1 MKKRPAPRIRIC
13 TLPPVKRQPA
23 KKRSLKSLFAAIRG
37 RNHRAATATA
47 EDLEEQ
53 DRGLRISRGLTI
65 IFGFHIVAIG
75 LYFVHLKF
83 LNDHTDAPAPP
94 PAASSIATSSKPRT
108 QSGAPLIAP
117 DDKTCAVRAG
127 DNYASIATR
136 EGVHVD
142 DLRAANGDR
151 PLAPNLTLIL
161 PQKRHTAGYPPD
173 IQALRNPPAVA
184 SNNGLVPAVPVSAKA
199 ESDGILVRPK
209 VVRQTINDPKPS
221 NSTKPITTTK
231 PITSPKPSTS
241 PKATPTAGGSYVV
254 KNGDSLWQ
262 ISKRLKVDQTA
273 LMRANGIAD
282 PNKLKPGTTLSIP
295 K

>member
-1 MKKRPAPRIRIC
+1 MRKPRVTKIRTC
-13 TLPPVKRQPA
+13 TLFPVKRQPA

-53 DRGLRISRGLTI
+53 DRGLRISRGFTI

-75 LYFVHLKF
+75 LYFVHLNF

-94 PAASSIATSSKPRT
+94 PAAAPTATASKPRT

-117 DDKTCAVRAG
+117 DDKTCAVHAG

-161 PQKRHTAGYPPD
+161 PQKRHAAGYPPA
-173 IQALRNPPAVA
+173 IQALRNPPAA
-184 SNNGLVPAVPVSAKA
+184 SPNNGLVPAVPVNAKA
-199 ESDGILVRPK
+199 ESEGILVRPK

-221 NSTKPITTTK
+221 NSTKAV
-231 PITSPKPSTS
+231 ST
-241 PKATPTAGGSYVV
+241 PKATPAAGGSYVV

-273 LMRANGIAD
+273 LMRANGISN